1 MRLVCKRWDAA
12 VFSEPA
18 FWRSFTLTTGPSRAT
33 VSQQRKWISHK
44 LRLLHRV
51 AGWVGELHV
60 TDWSGV
66 QQAAA
71 AAGVCLEDFVAALQ
85 PGSAGT
91 VSLAS
96 SWALPETALD
106 PLVDLVQMTSLQ
118 LCTPTSSLPP
128 SAGAALGALAQL
140 RSLGVHLLELPAD
153 LVTGMQS
160 LTQLNKLDVL
170 ASAVEPQLSLQRLSA
185 LTALRHL
192 ALRQAP
198 QHASGRISGLPAP
211 VTMPLPAAFPHL
223 TSYTFAFATPSI
235 KVWPRWGGG
244 GGMRGAN
251 RWRLALRNVMGKS
264 CAAALQVGAAELC
277 RCNYAVGTHP
287 SSPGRLIGCLD
298 VCRIS
303 VLPSLQDLLAGL
315 LPPGQP
321 LSYLELDHCQL
332 PADAVQGCP
341 LLARLP
347 ALLFNSCTGSGG
359 GVTEALEQLLRHA
372 AALEALSC
380 VGVLGTSRGY
390 PVLPPCLVAKTGI
403 KKLCLRQ
410 NRVEHLP
417 AGPYLTGA
425 SGWRL
430 GNCTAAPCLLAMS
443 CLVATPGRVPL
454 YIFRALPP
462 LSPQPPSTL
471 APGLE
476 LLDIGGE
483 NLSHGHL
490 PLSLATAVA
499 LRDLVLNKSSRLR
512 ISLQDVGEVLA
523 HMPALR
529 RLEVASATMSA
540 GVAKR
545 VAEALPHVKVVR
557 S

>member
-235 KVWPRWGGG
+235 K
-244 GGMRGAN
+244 
-251 RWRLALRNVMGKS
+251 
-264 CAAALQVGAAELC
+264 VGAAELC